1 VEIDPWGGPWIRIHT
16 PGCPV
21 QWWNS
26 SGPDVRP
33 MDAVPPV
40 GRSLEAFY
48 AESKDGTRVPFVVI
62 GPTDHS
68 PRGLLIVGYG
78 AYGMPTGLGTGR
90 WEPLLK
96 DGWAVAIGLW
106 RGGGDHTPE
115 WEDAGRVHGRIRTLE
130 DAEAVV
136 REARR
141 RTGVPARATVVY
153 GRSAGGL
160 WVGGLVAKYPDGDL
174 FGGAY
179 MEVPYLDVLRTVT
192 NRTLPLTEIET
203 EEFGLPEARL
213 SDFASLLQWSPME
226 LLLARGQGGRP
237 VKVWQL
243 VRTGAND
250 SEVYPYE
257 SAKWVA
263 RCGERALLAFQDRQ
277 GHFVSGAVGLDQRA
291 LDLAILQKKSKE

>member
-1 VEIDPWGGPWIRIHT
+1 
-16 PGCPV
+16 
-21 QWWNS
+21 
-26 SGPDVRP
+26 
-33 MDAVPPV
+33 V
-40 GRSLEAFY
+40 GRNVEAFY
-48 AESKDGTRVPFVVI
+48 AESKDGTRVPFVLI
-62 GPTDHS
+62 GPNDH
-68 PRGLLIVGYG
+68 PARGLLVIGYG
-78 AYGMPTGLGTGR
+78 AYGMATGMGTGR

-141 RTGVPARATVVY
+141 RAGVPARATVLY

-192 NRTLPLTEIET
+192 NRTLPLTDIET

-213 SDFASLLQWSPME
+213 SDFASALQWSPME
-226 LLLARGQGGRP
+226 LLLARGQHQHSAKGDELLLSQKRP
-237 VKVWQL
+237 IKVWQL

-263 RCGERALLAFQDRQ
+263 RCGERALLAFQSRQ
-277 GHFVSGAVGLDQRA
+277 GHFVSGAVGLEQRA
-291 LDLAILQKKSKE
+291 LDLAIVKKKSQE